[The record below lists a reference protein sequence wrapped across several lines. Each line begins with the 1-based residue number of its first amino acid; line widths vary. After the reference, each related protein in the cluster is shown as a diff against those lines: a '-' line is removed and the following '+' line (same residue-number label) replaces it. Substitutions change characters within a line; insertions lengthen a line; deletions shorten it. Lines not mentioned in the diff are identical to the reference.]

1 MDFKSDARI
10 DAGSVGGSSGSG
22 GRGGGI
28 AVGGIGGLIIVVIA
42 LFLGIDPSAILGGG
56 MGQTQ
61 PQASSTSQ
69 CSTGADVQR
78 DPECRWPAYM
88 TSLNQYWTQAAG
100 QGFEK
105 PTMTQFSGAVNTA
118 CGQASS
124 QVGPFYCPGDQKIY
138 IDTAFVQT
146 LLDQL
151 GAKGGPAAEAYIVAH
166 EYGHHIENVT
176 GVLEKA
182 QQDKSTGPKSSGVR
196 VELMADCYAGVW
208 FNFANSDQTDIIENI
223 TADDLTRIVDA
234 ARAVGDDHI
243 QSQQGG
249 VNPDAW
255 THGSSKMR
263 QYWVQ
268 KGFET
273 GDPNQCDT
281 FSTDNLGE

>member
-10 DAGSVGGSSGSG
+10 DSGSVGGASGG

-56 MGQTQ
+56 SGQTQ
-61 PQASSTSQ
+61 PQASSTNQ

-78 DPECRWPAYM
+78 DADCRWPAYM
-88 TSLNQYWTQAAG
+88 TSLNQYWGKAAG
-100 QGFEK
+100 GNFQP
-105 PTMTQFSGAVNTA
+105 PTMLKFSGSVNTA

-138 IDTAFVQT
+138 IDTSFVQQ

-151 GAKGGPAAEAYIVAH
+151 GAQGGPAAEAYIVAH

-182 QQDKSTGPKSSGVR
+182 QHDKSTGPTSSGVR

-208 FNFANSDQTDIIENI
+208 FNFANKDATDIIENI
-223 TADDLTRIVDA
+223 TQDDLNRVVDA

-268 KGFET
+268 KGFQS

-281 FSTDNLGE
+281 FATDNLGQ

>member
-10 DAGSVGGSSGSG
+10 DSGSVGGASG

-56 MGQTQ
+56 SGQTQ

-78 DPECRWPAYM
+78 DADCRWPAYM
-88 TSLNQYWTQAAG
+88 TSLNQYWGKAAG
-100 QGFEK
+100 GNFQP
-105 PTMTQFSGAVNTA
+105 PTMLKFSGSVNTA

-138 IDTAFVQT
+138 IDTSFVQQ

-151 GAKGGPAAEAYIVAH
+151 GAQGGPAAEAYIVAH

-182 QQDKSTGPKSSGVR
+182 QQDKSTGPTSSGVR

-208 FNFANSDQTDIIENI
+208 FNFANKDTTDIIENI
-223 TADDLTRIVDA
+223 TQDDLNRVVDA

-268 KGFET
+268 KGFQS

-281 FSTDNLGE
+281 FATDNLGQ

>member
-1 MDFKSDARI
+1 MDFKSDAQM
-10 DAGSVGGSSGSG
+10 DSGSVTGGGGG

-28 AVGGIGGLIIVVIA
+28 AVGGIGGLIIMVIA
-42 LFLGIDPSAILGGG
+42 LLMGINPGQILGDGG
-56 MGQTQ
+56 GQAEPQSTQ
-61 PQASSTSQ
+61 SSQ
-69 CSTGADVQR
+69 CKTGADVQR
-78 DPECRWPAYM
+78 DPECRWTAYM
-88 TSLNQYWTQAAG
+88 TSLNQYWNQAAG
-100 QGFEK
+100 DGFKE
-105 PTMTQFSGAVNTA
+105 PTMVKFSGGVNTA

-124 QVGPFYCPGDQKIY
+124 QVGPFYCPGDNKIY
-138 IDTAFVQT
+138 LDTAFTQQ

-176 GVLEKA
+176 GVLDKA
-182 QQDKSTGPKSSGVR
+182 NQDRSTGPKSSQTR

-208 FNFANSDQTDIIENI
+208 FNFANKDETDIIENI
-223 TADDLTRIVDA
+223 TEDDLNRVVDA

-243 QSQQGG
+243 QSQQGR
-249 VNPDAW
+249 VNPDGW

-268 KGFET
+268 KGFKT

-281 FSTDNLGE
+281 FATDDLGE